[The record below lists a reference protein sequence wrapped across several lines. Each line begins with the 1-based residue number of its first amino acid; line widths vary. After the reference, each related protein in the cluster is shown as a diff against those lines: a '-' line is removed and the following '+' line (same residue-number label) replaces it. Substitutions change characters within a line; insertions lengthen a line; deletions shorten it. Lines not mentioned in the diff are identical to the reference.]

1 MNVVKIED
9 FKKEAKKRERV
20 EKVKKFADGVLT
32 TVDEHKEGI
41 AMIAAGALAGQKFLK
56 EVMRNRTTNKRIKE
70 ERRHRDLEVY
80 DRSAGCYI
88 QLKRK
93 MTGDE
98 LVEYAIRCR
107 NGESKTAILRDMG
120 LIKY

>member
-20 EKVKKFADGVLT
+20 EKVKKFANKIIT
-32 TVDEHKEGI
+32 TVDENKEEI
-41 AMIAAGALAGQKFLK
+41 AMISAAALAGQKFFK
-56 EVMRNRTTNKRIKE
+56 EVMRNRTTNKKLKE

-80 DRSAGCYI
+80 DHSAGCYI
-88 QLKRK
+88 PLKRK
-93 MTGDE
+93 MNADE

-107 NGESKTAILRDMG
+107 NGESKTAVLKDMG